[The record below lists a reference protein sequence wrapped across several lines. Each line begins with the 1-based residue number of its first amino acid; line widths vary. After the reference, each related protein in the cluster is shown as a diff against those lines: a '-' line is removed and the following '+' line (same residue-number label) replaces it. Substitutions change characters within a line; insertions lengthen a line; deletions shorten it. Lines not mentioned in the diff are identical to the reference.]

1 MQSGA
6 LQQLGVSYPQ
16 LFDYSSKEYTAT
28 LVGPTHDL
36 QMYYSTQTNVGSSL
50 HPVNNSMG
58 LYHHLVCTFSP
69 FELMLLMLHTRSE
82 GELAFFWRAERRS
95 RWSVARVLFILVSS
109 PICWVNHAHL
119 KFPRTAVSR

>member
-36 QMYYSTQTNVGSSL
+36 QMYHSTQTNVGSSL

-58 LYHHLVCTFSP
+58 LHHHLVCNSLSS
-69 FELMLLMLHTRSE
+69 ESVLLMPRALSD
-82 GELAFFWRAERRS
+82 GEITFFWEAERRS
-95 RWSVARVLFILVSS
+95 RWSIARILFILASS
-109 PICWVNHAHL
+109 SIC
-119 KFPRTAVSR
+119 